1 MTPAQV
7 KLVQDSFAKVAPI
20 SEQAAALF
28 YGRLF
33 EIAPEVRPLF
43 KGDMTEQGRKLMATL
58 AVVVNGLANLDSIL
72 PAASALAKRHVG
84 YGVVPGHYAPVG
96 EALLW
101 TLERGLGPVWTQE
114 LAAAWVAAYST
125 LSQFMI
131 GEAYGRPAAAAE

>member
-1 MTPAQV
+1 MTPHQI
-7 KLVQDSFAKVAPI
+7 KLIQDSFAMVAPI

-33 EIAPEVRPLF
+33 EIAPEVKPLF

-58 AVVVNGLANLDSIL
+58 AVVVNGLANIESIL

-84 YGVVPGHYAPVG
+84 YGVEPRHYAPVG

-101 TLERGLGPVWTQE
+101 TLERGLGSGWTPE
-114 LAAAWVAAYST
+114 LAAAWTTAYTT

-131 GEAYGRPAAAAE
+131 GEAYGRPVAAE